1 MPPKKLLQP
10 LPGQKKFS
18 FRGRPLHTSSNND
31 EPESDSVA
39 GSASSPSNVV
49 VASDNDSERK
59 KKEIPAAV
67 VQDLWLAEI

>member
-1 MPPKKLLQP
+1 MPPKKLVQP
-10 LPGQKKFS
+10 LLGQKKFS
-18 FRGRPLHTSSNND
+18 FRGQPLHTASND
-31 EPESDSVA
+31 DKPESDSVT

-49 VASDNDSERK
+49 VASDNDSERQ